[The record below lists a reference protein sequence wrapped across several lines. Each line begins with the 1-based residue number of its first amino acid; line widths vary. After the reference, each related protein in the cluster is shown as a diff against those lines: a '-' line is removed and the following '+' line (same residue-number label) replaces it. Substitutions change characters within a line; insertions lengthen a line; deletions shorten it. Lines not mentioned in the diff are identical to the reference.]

1 MCCTQNAPIQWYR
14 CMLNDALS
22 CWLLNKQFGMLST
35 PMVSDTLSLNC
46 TSQSNR
52 NSSSYFPALSL
63 ALTRCVS
70 VREFPS
76 ISFCH
81 CLNYQMAPL
90 IRCLVLYFSIR
101 RIAWALI
108 GTWDFHE
115 NPSRISFAL
124 RATFSM
130 QSQLMP
136 YHTISFYTIPYH
148 TISCLFHCRFNTL
161 RLDIRTSAQ
170 PSYAQSTDTCSLICT

>member
-1 MCCTQNAPIQWYR
+1 MLCCTQNTLIQCYR

-63 ALTRCVS
+63 LLLLLLWRDVCVS

-90 IRCLVLYFSIR
+90 IRCLILYFSIR

-124 RATFSM
+124 RAAITT
-130 QSQLMP
+130 
-136 YHTISFYTIPYH
+136 HTIPYH
-148 TISCLFHCRFNTL
+148 ISSLFHCWFNTL
-161 RLDIRTSAQ
+161 RLDIRTS
-170 PSYAQSTDTCSLICT
+170 PSRRTHNRPTLAH